1 MRVGQSFRAG
11 LLGSIVVAGILGLSF
26 VHHAFA
32 TPGVLPL
39 QTVLTT
45 QTSSRDANATLQ
57 TIYYRFAATKPGKI
71 ISVKMTL
78 PVGAT
83 VSSPRS
89 ASGTVTQAT
98 AGQIIWRPNAPITV
112 LAGTKLAIPVAGIN
126 YHQAGTTSMWLTA
139 KDATGEILAYAR
151 DLFVITSQSI
161 GCQPTG
167 NGYIQAENAKP
178 GTPKEQWDIAPA
190 NFAPTTFSGYLMAD
204 SYKCGDLA
212 YLKIDS
218 QLTNFATAKVYR
230 MGYYGGAGAREIWS
244 TTDFFLSGKQPAAK
258 IVNTTSPAVR
268 NMVDA
273 SGWRKS
279 IAIRIDGRFTP
290 GTYLTKITD
299 RGGREAYVPFT
310 VRDDSA
316 VKHAYMLQQAT
327 TTWQAYN
334 QYGGNSF
341 YRPAGAQS
349 SHLNF
354 NRPYAEALGKG
365 SGQYL
370 QLEYGL
376 VWWMEKNGYDV
387 SYWTDTDLHSK
398 PTQLATRTRN
408 LILPAHDEYYSYA
421 MRNTVVNGIGTKVNL
436 VSLGANQM
444 YRPIIF
450 SSANR
455 VFEVEGKIPG
465 KFTSTLFRT
474 RGQAYAEQNVFGAQY
489 GCGSNGSIRPNNSWI
504 WNGVPAGTVLE
515 GLANGETDHLYPNF
529 PNPVGNTIL
538 TSAPLTSCS
547 STTELKRM
555 DIVSRTTPAGTR
567 VFAGS
572 SFAYSCFLNNSCNP
586 GWSGRGT
593 GFSVDAAD
601 SAAVGVMLTNALRWS
616 DTGQTVEQAPL

>member
-1 MRVGQSFRAG
+1 
-11 LLGSIVVAGILGLSF
+11 
-26 VHHAFA
+26 
-32 TPGVLPL
+32 
-39 QTVLTT
+39 
-45 QTSSRDANATLQ
+45 
-57 TIYYRFAATKPGKI
+57 
-71 ISVKMTL
+71 MTL